1 MQSGI
6 QTALTLGL
14 VLVFGACKHP
24 NQPDPAGAH
33 RAEAVPTGR
42 PGASSSATPAAEVV
56 PATDRGCGMAGFCW
70 MRPAVGAANIP
81 SVWSSS
87 ADNAWAVD
95 ASGRILHYDGR
106 SWSVALRPVTS
117 GLSRVWGTSARD
129 VWAVG
134 ASGVALHFD
143 GQQWFQ
149 VSTGISFDLHAL
161 WGVGT
166 TEVWAGGEGG
176 LLRWDGRA
184 WSMVDSPAPSRV
196 TALWSPDAQTLWA
209 VNEMGE
215 VHRRHNGVW
224 GRMTPPEA
232 NAFVAIAGRSDRDVW
247 IAGSREGMGTR
258 VYHWDGQ
265 AWQTT
270 TVEAVVDGPR
280 WDIPIVALAAR
291 GEGVWAGGMF
301 TLQRWHTGQWQSDE
315 GAELA
320 LTMRVFVRSVEA
332 LWAGEDH
339 LWAAGQE
346 GLRGMLLLKRGAAWQ
361 ETTGLREGGAN
372 AGWAVA
378 SNDVWIAGQ
387 YGEAMHWDGAR
398 WASYAVLEGSR
409 EHWEAVW
416 ASSARD
422 VWMVGA
428 GRVARWDGSAW
439 RHMPTPANTSG
450 FSAVWGTGPDNVWV
464 AGAQGTLL
472 RWNGQAWTRLNT
484 STTESFSRLWAA
496 SADDL
501 WVVGSEGTVLRWRGG
516 RPVRVTLPNAPER
529 IHSLWGRAADDVWI
543 AADHRLYHFDGTGW
557 THTYNSDQEQ
567 LWSGPDGVLWS
578 LSWGGKVTRLEGT
591 RWVEVAQLPEGSGFF
606 TRGFAS
612 PEGDHWLLGW
622 GQSSGNGVRLLRR
635 PAAGRRPTP

>member
-14 VLVFGACKHP
+14 VLVFGACKRP
-24 NQPDPAGAH
+24 NQRDPAVAR
-33 RAEAVPTGR
+33 RAQAVPTGR
-42 PGASSSATPAAEVV
+42 PGASMSATPAAEVV

-70 MRPAVGAANIP
+70 MRPALGAASIP

-149 VSTGISFDLHAL
+149 VSTGISFDLQAL

-215 VHRRHNGVW
+215 VHRHHNGVW

-258 VYHWDGQ
+258 VYHWNGQ

-280 WDIPIVALAAR
+280 WDIPIEALAAR

-361 ETTGLREGGAN
+361 ETTGLREGGPTRDGPWRPTMSGLQVAMAKRCTGMGRDGPRMPCWKARGN
-372 AGWAVA
+372 TGRRCGPPARVMSGWWVRGEWRAGT
-378 SNDVWIAGQ
+378 
-387 YGEAMHWDGAR
+387 EAPGTTCRPRPTHRA
-398 WASYAVLEGSR
+398 
-409 EHWEAVW
+409 
-416 ASSARD
+416 SARF
-422 VWMVGA
+422 GA
-428 GRVARWDGSAW
+428 PGPTTCGWRAPRVPS
-439 RHMPTPANTSG
+439 
-450 FSAVWGTGPDNVWV
+450 
-464 AGAQGTLL
+464 
-472 RWNGQAWTRLNT
+472 
-484 STTESFSRLWAA
+484 
-496 SADDL
+496 
-501 WVVGSEGTVLRWRGG
+501 
-516 RPVRVTLPNAPER
+516 
-529 IHSLWGRAADDVWI
+529 
-543 AADHRLYHFDGTGW
+543 FDGT
-557 THTYNSDQEQ
+557 
-567 LWSGPDGVLWS
+567 
-578 LSWGGKVTRLEGT
+578 
-591 RWVEVAQLPEGSGFF
+591 A
-606 TRGFAS
+606 
-612 PEGDHWLLGW
+612 
-622 GQSSGNGVRLLRR
+622 R
-635 PAAGRRPTP
+635 PGRV